1 MLDSQADDPA
11 HSMPPPLLLLSVSD
25 DPESFMGIVHG
36 LSGKSGKDM
45 RAEHSHEV
53 KALMGRQQGRWGSSQ
68 ILNWIESNLESGR
81 SETYNME
88 SVINQDVNK
97 QYQNDNAP
105 YRERIL
111 KKFGSKADGMAPVFI
126 GGASNDSAR
135 FLLPKV
141 EGGGLDRLRNRLANT
156 LGLAS
161 DLHDPRDG
169 IGSHLTLEESAPH
182 LSLRNFGAF
191 ASSHRHLHPSAN
203 SHLGEQPTGSQSVLS
218 LNQTQWNQEF
228 IGRVD
233 ELKKQFLRKEQLKQ
247 SARKDKMAPGKRN
260 FEDLSRQFSQS
271 SVGHVQFRSG
281 LDNAVNSPISNSLKK
296 IAGGFNINLNL
307 RSERVLPKSLS
318 RPGGPT
324 LAENQMSSG
333 ALGSGDTVGLQPQK
347 ASYLKNIPHLN
358 IAKKAKTAKLSSEE
372 VASYSE
378 RYQLPVDLINELQM
392 EFNCYVEMS
401 KSRGD
406 ANLQALGGQEQ
417 LPDVDEGIPL
427 SQRVHGIPAAQF
439 RHSFQPLKEK
449 HPHVALKILAAVGAR
464 IKLDDDGRPLPGGNP
479 KIAFSKYLELQS
491 LLKFFTAA
499 KEDYIDFWLKVSD
512 RHQSI
517 IFNLIFAYSSLIR
530 TACRRYREV
539 SWRRLWSC
547 WLGAATR
554 RTAL

>member
-1 MLDSQADDPA
+1 
-11 HSMPPPLLLLSVSD
+11 
-25 DPESFMGIVHG
+25 
-36 LSGKSGKDM
+36 M

-111 KKFGSKADGMAPVFI
+111 KRFGSKADGMAPVFI

-141 EGGGLDRLRNRLANT
+141 EGGGLDRLRSRLANT
-156 LGLAS
+156 LGLAA

-260 FEDLSRQFSQS
+260 FEDLSRQFS
-271 SVGHVQFRSG
+271 
-281 LDNAVNSPISNSLKK
+281 
-296 IAGGFNINLNL
+296 
-307 RSERVLPKSLS
+307 
-318 RPGGPT
+318 
-324 LAENQMSSG
+324 
-333 ALGSGDTVGLQPQK
+333 
-347 ASYLKNIPHLN
+347 
-358 IAKKAKTAKLSSEE
+358 
-372 VASYSE
+372 
-378 RYQLPVDLINELQM
+378 
-392 EFNCYVEMS
+392 
-401 KSRGD
+401 
-406 ANLQALGGQEQ
+406 
-417 LPDVDEGIPL
+417 
-427 SQRVHGIPAAQF
+427 
-439 RHSFQPLKEK
+439 
-449 HPHVALKILAAVGAR
+449 
-464 IKLDDDGRPLPGGNP
+464 
-479 KIAFSKYLELQS
+479 
-491 LLKFFTAA
+491 
-499 KEDYIDFWLKVSD
+499 
-512 RHQSI
+512 
-517 IFNLIFAYSSLIR
+517 
-530 TACRRYREV
+530 
-539 SWRRLWSC
+539 
-547 WLGAATR
+547 
-554 RTAL
+554 